1 MRAYTLGMA
10 EGSHNPDLH
19 PAEAAQRQRGVII
32 QILRVA
38 FLVLSFTV
46 TFLTIVDFSN
56 NGTTN
61 KMEIVL
67 VNRWWI
73 PLTGSVILF
82 AFFLAVDL
90 LTPRK
95 KISTISGVFV
105 GLVAGMAATLAL
117 GFIVNLLAQVWG
129 FDISPRIVSTIKV
142 LLGISLCYLSI
153 TTVLQ
158 TQDDFRLVIP
168 YVEFAKQLRG
178 PRPLLLDTSA
188 LIDARIVDLAATGVI
203 QYPVVIPHFVIGE
216 LQALSDS
223 DNKLKRARGRRGL
236 DVIARLQRTPTLD
249 LSIDETVVPGKAVDQ
264 QLVELARSMPATI
277 LTTDLALGR
286 IATIQNIRV
295 LNLNDVANALKPN
308 VIPGEPL
315 SIRLIKKGEQQGQA
329 VGYLDDGT
337 MVVAEDGGGMIGQRV
352 TLNITST
359 LQTSAG
365 RMIFGRLTDDGRG
378 PEIERVAEAPR
389 PEPVRAEPSTT
400 AEAPTA
406 TAIGP
411 GEEPTADG
419 LALPAPAEA
428 GAEAGPGAA
437 KRPGP
442 FPPKPARPNPL
453 RNPRR

>member
-1 MRAYTLGMA
+1 MG

-19 PAEAAQRQRGVII
+19 PAEAAQRQRGLII
-32 QILRVA
+32 QILRIA

-56 NGTTN
+56 DATTN

-67 VNRWWI
+67 VDRWWI

-95 KISTISGVFV
+95 KIATISGVFV
-105 GLVAGMAATLAL
+105 GLVAGMAATVAL
-117 GFIVNLLAQVWG
+117 GFVVNLLAQVWG
-129 FDISPRIVSTIKV
+129 FDVSPRIVNTIKV

-203 QYPVVIPHFVIGE
+203 QYPVVIPHFVINE

-249 LSIDETVVPGKAVDQ
+249 LSIDETVVAGKAVDQ

-286 IATIQNIRV
+286 IATIQNVRV

-315 SIRLIKKGEQQGQA
+315 SIRLLKKGEQQGQA

-337 MVVAEDGGGMIGQRV
+337 MVVAEDGGAMIGQRV
-352 TLNITST
+352 TLSITST

-365 RMIFGRLTDDGRG
+365 RMIFGRLSEDGRG
-378 PEIERVAEAPR
+378 EGERGPETVRAIEAVRPVEAPR
-389 PEPVRAEPSTT
+389 ADPPSAAELASVAPAEPPSAPEPGTS
-400 AEAPTA
+400 APE
-406 TAIGP
+406 GP
-411 GEEPTADG
+411 GEAV
-419 LALPAPAEA
+419 PAPTR
-428 GAEAGPGAA
+428 
-437 KRPGP
+437 RPGP
-442 FPPKPARPNPL
+442 FPPKTARPNPL